1 MMGDSRPA
9 TNRLIRMLDDGIL
22 LPETVLTMCLDYM
35 SEDDV
40 ADMMRMNDIDGEMYY
55 EPE

>member
-1 MMGDSRPA
+1 MIDSRQE

-22 LPETVLTMCLDYM
+22 LPETVLAMCLDYM

-40 ADMMRMNDIDGEMYY
+40 KDMMQINGLDEDLEY

>member
-1 MMGDSRPA
+1 MDSRPA
-9 TNRLIRMLDDGIL
+9 TNRLIRMLDEGIL

-40 ADMMRMNDIDGEMYY
+40 ADMMRISDIDEDMYY
-55 EPE
+55 ESE

>member
-1 MMGDSRPA
+1 MMDSRPA
-9 TNRLIRMLDDGIL
+9 TNRLIRMLDEGIL

-40 ADMMRMNDIDGEMYY
+40 ADMMRINDIDEDLYY
-55 EPE
+55 ESE